1 MARVCSVF
9 LIAVLFF
16 ILIGVAAAQVD
27 LGEIL
32 ENSGFEADF
41 EHSRWTATVKGT
53 GYRLDAPVVN
63 PVIVPKNASAPL
75 EAPAAGGEHFIGVE
89 NPDGED
95 IKGRLVHDAV
105 KRDSAPGTVFEVT
118 VWANR
123 GRLDTASTAT
133 FGSSPS
139 AVTLQFFGWGPGQV
153 PVVNPH
159 TDDWSR
165 RPSVTLSRAF
175 TQWAP
180 NGVWAFELMQFETPK
195 ALAYIA
201 LAVTGKN
208 HTDDSYVA
216 FDLE

>member
-1 MARVCSVF
+1 M
-9 LIAVLFF
+9 
-16 ILIGVAAAQVD
+16 
-27 LGEIL
+27 
-32 ENSGFEADF
+32 
-41 EHSRWTATVKGT
+41 KGT
-53 GYRLDAPVVN
+53 GYQMDAPVVN
-63 PVIVPKNASAPL
+63 PVIMPKNASAPL
-75 EAPAAGGEHFIGVE
+75 EAPSGDHFIGIE
-89 NPDGED
+89 NPHGED

-105 KRDSAPGTVFEVT
+105 AGDSGDFAQGTVFEVT

-133 FGSSPS
+133 FGKTPS
-139 AVTLQFFGWGPGQV
+139 EVTLQFFGWDTCSV
-153 PVVNPH
+153 PVINPS
-159 TDDWSR
+159 TDNWSR

-180 NGVWAFELMQFETPK
+180 NGEWAYQLMQFVTPK

-208 HTDDSYVA
+208 HTDFSYVA